1 MLCDLKIYVEVF
13 KSKWWKTAQ
22 IRWTLYNQPINYSN
36 IRTNGT
42 NNHRSKHMIICS
54 IKRKTVIKRLIHAK
68 ADLGP
73 AHRARA
79 PSFENF
85 SGFVFLKFDFITRI
99 YCNRSQHTMI
109 TVCILSFTLT
119 TTVRGGSKQSSNAKS
134 STPLFWNSW
143 IRHWRV
149 STVKF

>member
-79 PSFENF
+79 PSFE
-85 SGFVFLKFDFITRI
+85 KFWGLFDCITRI
-99 YCNRSQHTMI
+99 YCNWSQHTMI
-109 TVCILSFTLT
+109 TTCFFFIFYSHYNNI
-119 TTVRGGSKQSSNAKS
+119 RGGSKQSSNAKS
-134 STPLFWNSW
+134 STPPPFFLNSW
-143 IRHWRV
+143 IRHWHV